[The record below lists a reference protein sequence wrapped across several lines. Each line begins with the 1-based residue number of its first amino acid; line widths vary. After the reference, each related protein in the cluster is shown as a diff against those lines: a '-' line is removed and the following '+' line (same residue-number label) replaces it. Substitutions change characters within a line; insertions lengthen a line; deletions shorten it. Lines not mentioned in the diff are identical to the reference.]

1 MKKEL
6 VASKYL
12 NEKSKVTDKEA
23 ENYYNKNKN
32 NYLQVRASHILIKT
46 VDDKGKQVSNSKKLN
61 LRKKLKK
68 YLKSP
73 SWGRFCYS
81 S

>member
-1 MKKEL
+1 MKI
-6 VASKYL
+6 
-12 NEKSKVTDKEA
+12 KVTDKEA
-23 ENYYNKNKN
+23 ENYYNKNKS

-46 VDDKGKQVSNSKKLN
+46 LMIKVSKLVVAKKTE
-61 LRKKLKK
+61 LKK
-68 YLKSP
+68 EAEEILKKDP